1 MGKFFSLHQERFYIS
16 VQTQLSQVDL
26 FDVCVLL
33 EVVYKTKI
41 IQCLH
46 LMSISNKYAYVLKMG
61 YKPSDP
67 VDFDFFMAVPCGCLN
82 PQSIYSVGCVLH
94 MVNNLHSIGITMIQ
108 QRLYQELGMLF
119 VFFGTAHVRYYLL
132 DFERCHP
139 HYSRRTPTGHSI
151 FPANPFAAI
160 HPVWTRNE
168 WILFV
173 QTPLLREFSI
183 TKKSP
188 KKHANALSDAL
199 LMCAVFSSWGFD

>member
-1 MGKFFSLHQERFYIS
+1 VGKFFSLHQERFYIS

-82 PQSIYSVGCVLH
+82 PQSIYSVGCILH
-94 MVNNLHSIGITMIQ
+94 MVNNLHSIGITMIL

-119 VFFGTAHVRYYLL
+119 VFLEQLMSDTTFLILKDVIHIIRGGPLL
-132 DFERCHP
+132 DIRFFRQIRLPQFIQYGQETSEFCSFKH
-139 HYSRRTPTGHSI
+139 
-151 FPANPFAAI
+151 
-160 HPVWTRNE
+160 
-168 WILFV
+168 LF
-173 QTPLLREFSI
+173 
-183 TKKSP
+183 
-188 KKHANALSDAL
+188 
-199 LMCAVFSSWGFD
+199 